1 METKFLIIT
10 FGTWF
15 LFMIL
20 AIINAIVREGIFT
33 SFLNELRA
41 HQLSTLT
48 LMILFFTGT
57 YLILRYSE
65 IQISDQQAF
74 IMGCIWVIMTIIF
87 EFVAGHYLFGNSW
100 DKLLADYNILN
111 GRIWILIPIT
121 ALVSPYLA
129 NRLIHVFA

>member
-20 AIINAIVREGIFT
+20 AIINAILREGLFT
-33 SFLNELRA
+33 SFLPELRA
-41 HQLSTLT
+41 HQLSTIT
-48 LMILFFTGT
+48 LMILFFIGT

-65 IQISDQQAF
+65 IQLSDQQAI
-74 IMGCIWVIMTIIF
+74 IMGCIWIIMTILF

-100 DKLLADYNILN
+100 DKLIADYNIFK
-111 GRIWILIPIT
+111 GRIWIFIPIT
-121 ALVSPYLA
+121 TFISPYLA
-129 NRLIHVFA
+129 NKLIQMFT